1 MSVLWC
7 HGAKMVDFGVRC
19 PRDLREDKGVEGLAR
34 EGVRHFRAWSK
45 QYDTWSID
53 ISEILEQ

>member
-1 MSVLWC
+1 
-7 HGAKMVDFGVRC
+7 MVDFGATC
-19 PRDLREDKGVEGLAR
+19 PLDLKVDRRLEGLAR

>member
-1 MSVLWC
+1 
-7 HGAKMVDFGVRC
+7 MVPKSSILGGSCRGGVN
-19 PRDLREDKGVEGLAR
+19 EDMIVEGLAR